1 MEMSGCSVMTDRVE
15 QQILTAG
22 HTAGLAP
29 EIAEK
34 MERIAGFLDRH
45 KLSALLLGR
54 HENIAWAT
62 AGRVEARVALGSET
76 AVTSLLLT
84 RDGRRFYIAPINE
97 GPRLAAEE
105 FAGLGFEPILYPWYE
120 SAAQQIQRLTDG
132 EPVGSDIGAPG
143 TARVDLGS
151 LRTPLFPAE
160 MDRFRALGRLTAEA
174 TVTVL
179 ESLEPGLTEYEMA
192 ARTAAAL
199 LARGVAPTVLLMG
212 TDDRIR
218 KYKHAVPRGGVLERY
233 GMINL
238 CARKWGLVV
247 SITRFVHFGPLPED
261 LSASFC
267 HAAHIHSEL
276 LHATRPGAT
285 AATLYATAQKAYA
298 AGSAPEE
305 IELHH
310 QGGPCGY
317 VERAWLITPAGEQTV
332 DLPQAFAYNPSLRGA
347 KVEDTVLVT
356 NEGVEM
362 LTGTPSLPVLETTI
376 DQVTYR
382 SAGALIK

>member
-1 MEMSGCSVMTDRVE
+1 MTNMVE
-15 QQILTAG
+15 QQILTVEHSA
-22 HTAGLAP
+22 ASVP
-29 EIAEK
+29 EISEK

-62 AGRVEARVALGSET
+62 AGRVEARVALGTET
-76 AVTSLLLT
+76 AVASLLLT
-84 RDGRRFYIAPINE
+84 RDGRRYYIAPVNE

-120 SAAQQIQRLTDG
+120 SAAPQIHRLTGG
-132 EPVGSDIGAPG
+132 EPVGSDTGAPG

-151 LRTPLFPAE
+151 LRTPLLPAE
-160 MDRFRALGRLTAEA
+160 MDRFRALGRLTTEA

-199 LARGVAPTVLLMG
+199 LARGLTPTVLLMG

-218 KYKHAVPRGGVLERY
+218 KYKHAVPRGGVLKRY
-233 GMINL
+233 GMVNL

-247 SITRFVHFGPLPED
+247 SITRFVHFGPLPQD
-261 LSASFC
+261 LAVSFR

-276 LHATRPGAT
+276 VHATRPGAT
-285 AATLYATAQKAYA
+285 AATLYAAAQKAYA
-298 AGSAPEE
+298 TAGAPGE

-317 VERAWLITPAGEQTV
+317 VERSWLIAPAGEQRV
-332 DLPQAFAYNPSLRGA
+332 DLPQGFAYNPSLRGA

-356 NEGVEM
+356 KQGIEV
-362 LTGTPSLPVLETTI
+362 LTGTPSLPTLETTI
-376 DQVTYR
+376 DQATYR
-382 SAGALIK
+382 SAGVFIK